1 MQPTTVRGVST
12 RPRWPSSFSFHCI
25 TGVLAQGLGVGDC
38 LWIQTATTEYYC
50 LWDIDL
56 HMDECRNGYDLITP
70 GLASLS
76 FGGSALVW
84 TPARL
89 DPVGFFK

>member
-1 MQPTTVRGVST
+1 M
-12 RPRWPSSFSFHCI
+12 
-25 TGVLAQGLGVGDC
+25 
-38 LWIQTATTEYYC
+38 WIQTATTEYYC

-70 GLASLS
+70 GLVSLS

-89 DPVGFFK
+89 DPVGFFNKRSWLSASCHGLFFRHQTVLFLVRPTGRPFAIPA